1 MARTSKPREL
11 RSSQPATDSQAPPM
25 APSTKSRKPR
35 STPKAKGDSQV
46 VGNSK
51 SRKRRIP
58 RLATRERVFGFLIP
72 NDLIKQHP
80 LYASTIARHPTLSD
94 EKERVRFELHVCSAL
109 ASAWAFKIQPLWH
122 KASFEMTR
130 YGPIIQ
136 LAENKYMHTM
146 VTPSAKVIKRMQKLI
161 EFDVEPK
168 WVIAD

>member
-1 MARTSKPREL
+1 MQIS
-11 RSSQPATDSQAPPM
+11 
-25 APSTKSRKPR
+25 
-35 STPKAKGDSQV
+35 
-46 VGNSK
+46 
-51 SRKRRIP
+51 

-80 LYASTIARHPTLSD
+80 LYASTIARHPTRSD
-94 EKERVRFELHVCSAL
+94 EERFGFRVCSAI

-136 LAENKYMHTM
+136 LAENKDMHTM

>member
-1 MARTSKPREL
+1 MYFSITSPICLYRVLK
-11 RSSQPATDSQAPPM
+11 
-25 APSTKSRKPR
+25 K
-35 STPKAKGDSQV
+35 PKATHKWREAQNLESAAYVFCNVFQCYRADMSVQI
-46 VGNSK
+46 SPLDTPY
-51 SRKRRIP
+51 RI
-58 RLATRERVFGFLIP
+58 FGFLVP

-80 LYASTIARHPTLSD
+80 LYAETIARHPTRSD
-94 EKERVRFELHVCSAL
+94 EERFGFRVCSAI

-136 LAENKYMHTM
+136 LADNKDMHTM

-168 WVIAD
+168 WVNAD

>member
-11 RSSQPATDSQAPPM
+11 RSSQPVTDSQAPPM

-35 STPKAKGDSQV
+35 STQKAKGDSQV
-46 VGNSK
+46 AGSSK
-51 SRKRRIP
+51 SRKRRISP
-58 RLATRERVFGFLIP
+58 LDTPYRIFGFLVP
-72 NDLIKQHP
+72 NDLIKEHP
-80 LYASTIARHPTLSD
+80 LYAETIARHPTRSD
-94 EKERVRFELHVCSAL
+94 EERFGFRVCSAI

-136 LAENKYMHTM
+136 LADNKDMHTM

-168 WVIAD
+168 WVNAD